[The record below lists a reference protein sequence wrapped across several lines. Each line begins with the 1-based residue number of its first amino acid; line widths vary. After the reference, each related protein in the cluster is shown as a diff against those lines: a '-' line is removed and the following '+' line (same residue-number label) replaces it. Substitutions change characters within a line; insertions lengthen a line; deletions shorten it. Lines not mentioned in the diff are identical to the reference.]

1 MRWRVVVRW
10 EDASDEVGRTAMRW
24 EYGDEVGGWWS

>member
-1 MRWRVVVRW
+1 MVVRW

>member
-1 MRWRVVVRW
+1 MVKW
-10 EDASDEVGRTAMRW
+10 EDASDEVGRTSKRW

>member
-1 MRWRVVVRW
+1 MVVRW

-24 EYGDEVGGWWS
+24 GYGDEVGGWWS